1 MTNVLVV
8 GYYNH
13 FNLGD
18 EQYKCSINYIV
29 NHFPTYKPKTVTFID
44 CDKLAD
50 YVVPDNTVVILGGG
64 DVLNNYFLDKMN
76 KKFAHLD
83 NRPTI
88 LAFSVGIPYNS
99 IFLQPENLKKL
110 DIFDHIYLRTRQDI
124 PLFSQFYDARRISY
138 LPDASCFLPDA
149 CNSPMPP
156 SYFTPRTKP
165 CPTPSSN
172 DMYKK
177 LYGALFSLH
186 KTKKIIN
193 VNLCRHIYHPDYR
206 SNYETIVRDLAR
218 FLEELTKK
226 GYYLVLLPFN
236 TKPTPEGGSDD
247 KNCEN
252 DIIIHNDVLRHIKNH
267 SHILNIDYELSLNEI
282 LSLYP
287 FFYMSLPMRF
297 HGTLFSINAA
307 VPMIPIYTTKKIR
320 NALLDIGWTHEYVFE
335 KNEKDLPV
343 SFNAKKMMMTFL
355 DCVRHHTRGKILLK
369 SQYDRFKSV
378 YQGEQ
383 SVLEARIFSPNKTT
397 MDVIPPPPP
406 PPPGVDELYDTYF
419 KSPLAPSKTDII
431 RFSENPIY
439 SLKSGQS
446 NDIII
451 ETTYNKVQAFAN
463 EHNEADFRDI
473 TDPTLKNVVVCVVSY
488 YLTGHIDSQYNHG
501 LTEKMF
507 SSAYNYKKEWNW
519 VIQHYRNSDKKP
531 PVLPENPQG
540 PINLGYID
548 QNDQSGVHRS
558 GWKHVFENL
567 TPLNNS
573 QAPLLLD
580 LYVDRTFHW
589 KREVYKQIGV
599 IPYRKPWIGF
609 VHHTFDQTF
618 SEYNNSALFDCPEF
632 LESLPMCRGII
643 VLSNYLRCQFEEE
656 FKARNLDPRPIYVL
670 THPTETQVPQF
681 DMEAFLKNPDKKL
694 VHIGGWLRNVFSFYQ
709 LDLNPRLVVRKSEMV
724 ETPRRGCVPNLRE
737 ILQRDRKPVEYRI
750 RKMALKGKYMDN
762 YYPPKDLTE
771 KLTAALSTLEVSD
784 EGGSKF
790 CSQTGLQNNWLKHM
804 AEYLNRIITRTDVV
818 GAVDNNEYD
827 ALLTNNLVFLNLID
841 GSAVNTLIECTVR
854 NTPVFV
860 NHHPAAVE
868 ILGTKYPLYYTT
880 PDDIN
885 RLLEDPVCIKLA
897 HDHMKKIKKGPYDIP
912 QFIAGLEE
920 IIRFPN

>member
-29 NHFPTYKPKTVTFID
+29 NHFPTYKPKTVTFLD

-50 YVVPDNTVVILGGG
+50 YDVPDNTVVILGGG
-64 DVLNNYFLDKMN
+64 DVLNNYFLDKIN

-83 NRPTI
+83 SRPTI

-124 PLFSQFYDARRISY
+124 PLFSQFYDPRRLSY
-138 LPDASCFLPDA
+138 LPDASCFLPDT
-149 CNSPMPP
+149 CNSPTPS

-165 CPTPSSN
+165 CPSPSTN

-206 SNYETIVRDLAR
+206 SNYETVVRELAR

-267 SHILNIDYELSLNEI
+267 SHIVNIDYELSLNEI

-369 SQYDRFKSV
+369 NQFDKFKSV
-378 YQGEQ
+378 YQGGQ
-383 SVLEARIFSPNKTT
+383 SVLEARIFSPNRTT

-406 PPPGVDELYDTYF
+406 QGVDELYETYF
-419 KSPLAPSKTDII
+419 ISPLAPSKSDVV

-439 SLKSGQS
+439 SVKPGQN

-473 TDPTLKNVVVCVVSY
+473 ADPTLKNVVVCVVSY

-507 SSAYNYKKEWNW
+507 SPTYNYKKEWNW

-531 PVLPENPQG
+531 QVLPENPQG

-567 TPLNNS
+567 TSLNNS

-599 IPYRKPWIGF
+599 IPYKKPWIGF

-618 SEYNNSALFDCPEF
+618 SEFNNSVLFDCPEF
-632 LESLPMCRGII
+632 VESLPMCQGII
-643 VLSNYLRCQFEEE
+643 VLSHYLRCQFEEE
-656 FKARNLDPRPIYVL
+656 FNARNLDPRPIYVL
-670 THPTETQVPQF
+670 THPTETHVPQF
-681 DMEAFLKNPDKKL
+681 DMEAFLNNPDKKL
-694 VHIGGWLRNVFSFYQ
+694 MHIGGWLRNVFSFYQ
-709 LDLNPRLVVRKSEMV
+709 LDLNPRLVVRKSDMV

-737 ILQRDRKPVEYRI
+737 ILQRDRKPIEYRI

-762 YYPPKDLTE
+762 YYPPNDLTE
-771 KLTAALSTLEVSD
+771 KLAAALSTLEVSD

-790 CSQTGLQNNWLKHM
+790 CSQTSLQNNWLKHM
-804 AEYLNRIITRTDVV
+804 SEYLNRIITRTDVV

-827 ALLTNNLVFLNLID
+827 ALLTNNLVFLNLVD

-860 NHHPAAVE
+860 NRHPAAVE

-880 PDDIN
+880 PSDIN
-885 RLLEDPVCIKLA
+885 RLLEDPVCIRLA
-897 HDHMKKIKKGPYDIP
+897 HDHMKKIRKGPYDIP
-912 QFIAGLEE
+912 EFITGLEK
-920 IIRFPN
+920 IIAPSN